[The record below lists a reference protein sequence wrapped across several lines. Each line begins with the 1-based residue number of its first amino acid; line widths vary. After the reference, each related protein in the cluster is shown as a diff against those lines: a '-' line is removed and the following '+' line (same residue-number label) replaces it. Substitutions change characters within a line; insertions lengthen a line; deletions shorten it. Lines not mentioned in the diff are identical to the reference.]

1 VIILGNSH
9 AEKYFRNTDLF
20 FSYSYAKIVPMI
32 FLKKLQL
39 QGFAWMNK
47 KEGSEWNN

>member
-1 VIILGNSH
+1 
-9 AEKYFRNTDLF
+9 
-20 FSYSYAKIVPMI
+20 MI

-47 KEGSEWNN
+47 KEGSEWNNWIAQCLISFLTESTSKI